1 MLTKVLIIGFIL
13 IFLIFSGY
21 VYMKSIEDK
30 IQEDAIKNGEEAIA
44 AYEQLL
50 KVAPSDAV
58 NKERKERADEKINK
72 IINNGNSIVDNTYKL

>member
-1 MLTKVLIIGFIL
+1 MLTKILMGLLLIIIIVFGI
-13 IFLIFSGY
+13 Y
-21 VYMKSIEDK
+21 VFYKSIEDTR
-30 IQEDAIKNGEEAIA
+30 QEDRIKNGEDAIV

-58 NKERKERADEKINK
+58 NKERKERADEEINK